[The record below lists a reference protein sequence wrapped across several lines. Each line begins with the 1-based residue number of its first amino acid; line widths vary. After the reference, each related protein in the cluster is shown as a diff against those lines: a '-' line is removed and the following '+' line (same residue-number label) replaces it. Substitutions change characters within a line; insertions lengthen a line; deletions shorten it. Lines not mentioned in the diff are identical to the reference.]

1 MLKLKE
7 IFPTETEAALEDAL
21 QFSINV
27 EDAVETLV
35 KKTAGQYQYKVM
47 MCLCHLMGCFICGS
61 LSLECVSCSD
71 VFKSNLNC
79 CFCFVSISY
88 YNFSWFEIVLLFGST
103 AHMPFSDHFIL
114 GLPCF
119 ISDLLMS

>member
-27 EDAVETLV
+27 EDAIETLV

-47 MCLCHLMGCFICGS
+47 MCFSNASPYGMFYLWFIKFRMCI
-61 LSLECVSCSD
+61 L
-71 VFKSNLNC
+71 FK
-79 CFCFVSISY
+79 VI
-88 YNFSWFEIVLLFGST
+88 
-103 AHMPFSDHFIL
+103 
-114 GLPCF
+114 
-119 ISDLLMS
+119 